1 MSQGHEVDVIEI
13 VSRAYDHPDV
23 SSLVERLQTEHVRIY
38 GAPDDSPAE
47 LRQFSPPRG
56 AFVVGYENAVPVA
69 MGGWRFR
76 EDGRA
81 ELKRIYVVDERRGR
95 GHSRSVLAWLEDSA
109 AVAGAFAI
117 VLETNQRHPAAI
129 GLYRACGYTEVP
141 AFGYYADDPLTV
153 HLGRPLPRRT
163 ATNS

>member
-1 MSQGHEVDVIEI
+1 
-13 VSRAYDHPDV
+13 
-23 SSLVERLQTEHVRIY
+23 
-38 GAPDDSPAE
+38 
-47 LRQFSPPRG
+47 
-56 AFVVGYENAVPVA
+56 
-69 MGGWRFR
+69 MGGWRLR

-81 ELKRIYVVDERRGR
+81 ELKRMYVVDERRGR

-109 AVAGAFAI
+109 AVAGAV

-153 HLGRPLPRRT
+153 YLGRPLPRRT